1 MSKNVFVLDSFALM
15 AYFQEE
21 RGAAAVQGF
30 IKKAQHK
37 DCVLKLS
44 AMNWG
49 EIYYNIVRSKGPVA
63 GQEYLILMERFPIE
77 VVDIDRGM
85 IMEAAS
91 WKARCAMSYADCF
104 AAALAQR
111 EGAAVITGDK
121 EFHQIAH
128 EIPIHWI

>member
-1 MSKNVFVLDSFALM
+1 M
-15 AYFQEE
+15 
-21 RGAAAVQGF
+21 QGF

-77 VVDIDRGM
+77 VVDIDRAM

-104 AAALAQR
+104 VAALAQR